1 MNSKLSFTE
10 PVLRVKKL
18 FKYLFLSCFALF
30 MITPFIVIAVTSIG
44 KNWFGK
50 SWLPAS
56 WGWDW
61 YIWAWNLGKI
71 PEIVLNTLIIAAIA
85 IAVSLLVGIPTAWA
99 LAKRNIKAKELLL
112 SILLLPRMIP
122 PLAYALGI
130 SKVFYGMGLIDT
142 HLGVGLAHVA
152 VCAPYSI
159 LILTTTFENLDDR
172 IVDAAGVCGAN
183 PFQTFIKVI
192 LPMILPGILASIIF
206 TFTTSYNEFT
216 LTIMTYGP
224 KTMTL
229 PVKTYLAIGD
239 GYWEVA
245 SAISMILLIPSL
257 VILFAIQRM
266 LKPENLMGGFKGV

>member
-44 KNWFGK
+44 KSWFGK